1 MFKGS
6 LVNLRLQTLHDMEIL
21 AGFMNSDLYFEAL
34 THDMP
39 RFTYKEQLTKQFK
52 DRIEKH
58 KENELHLAVETLDGK
73 VIGAIGFEFIFWKN
87 SFGFMYEFI
96 GDPGYIDGGYR
107 EEALRLFLEFAF
119 NENNVRKIKTQVLA
133 HDERSFKALTA
144 NGFKTEVIHQ
154 QEVLKHGK
162 YHDLL
167 ELALLRD
174 EYVK

>member
-6 LVNLRLQTLHDMEIL
+6 LVNLRLQTLNDMEIL

-39 RFTYKEQLTKQFK
+39 RFTYKEQLVKQFK
-52 DRIEKH
+52 DRLDKH
-58 KENELHLAVETLDGK
+58 KENELHLTVETLDGK
-73 VIGAIGFEFIFWKN
+73 VIGAVGFEFIFWKN
-87 SFGFMYEFI
+87 GFGFMYQFI
-96 GDPGYIDGGYR
+96 GDPDYIDGGYS
-107 EEALRLFLEFAF
+107 EEAIRLFMEFAF
-119 NENNVRKIKTQVLA
+119 NENNVRKLKTQVLA
-133 HDERSFKALTA
+133 NDERNLKAFMA

-162 YHDLL
+162 YLDVL
-167 ELALLRD
+167 EFALLRD